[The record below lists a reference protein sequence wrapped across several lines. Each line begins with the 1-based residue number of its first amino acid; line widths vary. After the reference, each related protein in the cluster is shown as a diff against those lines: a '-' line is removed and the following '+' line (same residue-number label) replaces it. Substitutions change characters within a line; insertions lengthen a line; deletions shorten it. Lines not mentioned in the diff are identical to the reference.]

1 MPSNLEGILKNFI
14 SLCDKEFGINYVKIY
29 SPYQLNDK
37 QIDKLTEALKKH
49 YQKEIRITNIVDKTL
64 IGGIKIVSD
73 VDSINTSFID
83 KLNHIKYSSIRSLSR
98 IPENQDERKK

>member
-1 MPSNLEGILKNFI
+1 MALSQ
-14 SLCDKEFGINYVKIY
+14 EFGINYVKIY

-49 YQKEIRITNIVDKTL
+49 YQKEIRITNIVDKAL

>member
-1 MPSNLEGILKNFI
+1 M
-14 SLCDKEFGINYVKIY
+14 
-29 SPYQLNDK
+29 
-37 QIDKLTEALKKH
+37 KKH